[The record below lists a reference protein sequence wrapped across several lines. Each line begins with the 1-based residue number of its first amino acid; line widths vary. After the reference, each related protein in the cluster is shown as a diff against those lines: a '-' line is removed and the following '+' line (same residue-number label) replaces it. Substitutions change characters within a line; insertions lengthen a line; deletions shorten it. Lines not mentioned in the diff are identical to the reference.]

1 MFRLPVS
8 ISWLI
13 AFALACVALYY
24 LANRA
29 IYYPMKFPR
38 GLWDLETQLGAS
50 DVWLDTPDH
59 VRLHGWWLPCPGS
72 RFATLFLHGNAGN
85 VTHRAAQMR
94 EIAGAGSSVLILDY
108 RGYGRS
114 QGWPTE
120 KGLYTD
126 SEAGYIHLL
135 GLGYHARDIILHG
148 ESLGCAVAIDL
159 ASRRPC
165 AGLILEAPFS
175 SASDVA
181 ASILPVIG
189 PMLVHS
195 YNSLPK
201 IRWLLMPKLFMQG
214 DRDEVIPLRSG
225 QKLYAASQEPKS
237 FWIIEGAGHNDI
249 IDKAGPEYR
258 AHLRAFYTSL
268 ALAPPTNRTR
278 HPF

>member
-1 MFRLPVS
+1 VFRLPVS
-8 ISWLI
+8 VSWLI

-29 IYYPMKFPR
+29 IYYPMKFPH
-38 GLWDLETQLGAS
+38 GLWEQETQLGAS
-50 DVWLDTPDH
+50 DVWLDAPDH
-59 VRLHGWWLPCPGS
+59 VRLHGWWLPSPGS

-85 VTHRAAQMR
+85 VTQRSAQMR
-94 EIAGAGSSVLILDY
+94 EIAAAGSSVLVLDY

-126 SEAGYIHLL
+126 SEAGYIYLL

-165 AGLILEAPFS
+165 AGLILEAPFG

-181 ASILPVIG
+181 ATILPVIG
-189 PMLVHS
+189 PILVRS
-195 YNSLPK
+195 YDSLPK

-214 DRDEVIPLRSG
+214 DRDEVIPLRLA
-225 QKLYAASQEPKS
+225 QKLYAASQGPKS
-237 FWIIEGAGHNDI
+237 FWIIEGAWHNDI
-249 IDKAGPEYR
+249 LTKAGPEYR
-258 AHLRAFYTSL
+258 ARLRAFYTSL
-268 ALAPPTNRTR
+268 PLTLPTNRR
-278 HPF
+278 RRPF